1 MKKILSVFLALITVL
16 SLGMTQVA
24 FAAESFPTQDSIIAE
39 TDNSSEIQ
47 PRGSLSGYGSTWYSA
62 GSATTGSF
70 TVKVTGTS
78 WVTAQTTL
86 KIESFDSSTCVQLWL
101 YNPKGACV
109 YDTLSWSGGYLTM
122 SQPEVK
128 DTFATGMTGTY
139 TVRWNVFKMDG
150 SAPSSG
156 RIMCWIY

>member
-1 MKKILSVFLALITVL
+1 MKKILSICLALAMVL

-24 FAAESFPTQDSIIAE
+24 FAAEAAPVQENVAAE
-39 TDNSSEIQ
+39 VSNNAEVQ

-62 GSATTGSF
+62 GNARSGSF
-70 TVKVTGTS
+70 TVNVTGIP

-86 KIESFDSSTCVQLWL
+86 KIESFDSSTCVWVGL
-101 YNPKGACV
+101 YNPNGTCV

-139 TVRWNVFKMDG
+139 TVRWEVFKMDG